1 MKVFEQAFVASEGR
15 SVVRCEPRD
24 NGWCLGELR
33 SAPAE
38 PPLRVRSLRLREERA
53 SAGSWGRV
61 CCSFY

>member
-1 MKVFEQAFVASEGR
+1 MKVVEQAFVASEGR

-24 NGWCLGELR
+24 SGWCLGELR

-53 SAGSWGRV
+53 SAGS
-61 CCSFY
+61 